1 MIALAGNAD
10 LHAKTYTWQGGAR
23 GGGGADQTNL
33 FKAANWSPSGFS
45 AQNSDLIFTNVNTS
59 SSSILDVSASATLNS
74 ITFSAGALSFTLT
87 NSTSLLTLNGGNNIT
102 VNSTNLQTLAVGIVL
117 AGNSVWTT
125 GTGSRLVVSGVI
137 SDGISTSYGITKTGN
152 GTLRLNAANTF
163 NGGINL
169 SGGSLIIGN
178 RQALGVPGSG
188 GNAGVNFTGS
198 GTLSAG
204 IDSLSISNA
213 ITIGTNNATLD
224 AAGNSWTLFGPISGS
239 TGGLIARSSTGMG
252 TLTLAGLNSYMGETI
267 LQQLTLA
274 LSKGALLGGTSGIR
288 VSAGSSL
295 LPGGNNQINPKSQ
308 LTLEGG
314 KLSMAA
320 IGSPNRAPVQEF
332 ASLTLT
338 ADSVIDFGALA
349 GTSTLTFGS
358 IAGLGTYSLSVHNWN
373 GTTLWGTTSATG
385 GAFQYTSLQDQTATK
400 LSLGEL
406 ANISFY
412 SGVGTGF
419 LGTGG
424 IVGNEI
430 IPIPEPSIVIAS
442 IMLLG
447 FLLHSHMV
455 KRQGLQQLK
464 VVKRSGTFHF
474 VPSALSPRRRVSPL
488 PVRRGR

>member
-1 MIALAGNAD
+1 MIALAGSAD
-10 LHAKTYTWQGGAR
+10 LLAKTYTWQGGAR
-23 GGGGADQTNL
+23 GGGGTDQTNL
-33 FKAANWSPSGFS
+33 FKAGNWSPNGFT
-45 AQNSDLIFTNVNTS
+45 ADNSDLIFTNANAS
-59 SSSILDVSASATLNS
+59 SSSVLDVSSSATLNS
-74 ITFSAGALSFTLT
+74 ITFGPGALSFILT
-87 NSTSLLTLNGGNNIT
+87 NSTSLLTFNGGNNII

-117 AGNSVWTT
+117 AGNSIWNT
-125 GTGSRLVVSGVI
+125 GTGSRLVVTGVI
-137 SDGISTSYGITKTGN
+137 SDGISTSYGITKTGD
-152 GTLRLNAANTF
+152 GTLQLNAANSF

-169 SGGSLIIGN
+169 SAGSLIIGN
-178 RQALGVPGSG
+178 SRALGVPGSG
-188 GNAGVNFTGS
+188 GDAGVNFTGS

-204 IDSLSISNA
+204 INTLGVSNA
-213 ITIGTNNATLD
+213 ITIGTNTATLD
-224 AAGNSWTLFGPISGS
+224 AAGNSWTLFGSISGS

-252 TLTLAGLNSYMGETI
+252 TLTLGGVNSYTGETI

-288 VSAGSSL
+288 VSAGSTL
-295 LPGGNNQINPKSQ
+295 LPGGSNQINTKSR

-314 KLSMAA
+314 KLSMAS

-373 GTTLWGTTSATG
+373 GATLWGATSATG
-385 GAFQYTSLQDQTATK
+385 GAFQYTSLQDLTATK
-400 LSLGEL
+400 LSLGNL

-430 IPIPEPSIVIAS
+430 VPIPEPCVVIAS
-442 IMLLG
+442 IMLLA

-455 KRQGLQQLK
+455 KSQGLQQLK
-464 VVKRSGTFHF
+464 VVKRSNTSHF
-474 VPSALSPRRRVSPL
+474 VTSAL
-488 PVRRGR
+488 